1 MLRRVAAPENR
12 SPCHPAASPAAE
24 QALTDRRA
32 AERVV
37 TDPAMPA
44 VREPELAPESIS
56 GDGARAPLMPPEPPS
71 NAASVRIL
79 AVDPARIARLSDP
92 PLSSG
97 RGSLVFRSLLPDDG
111 RDTDPDRST
120 EVDIVPLIPTARD
133 RVLLLRLDGPQAGEV
148 VALEGDIVLVGRHP
162 PDGLSVNDPGVSRVH
177 ASLYRR
183 GGRYVA
189 EDRDSRNGTFVNG
202 VRVATAALSDG
213 DTLQLGPRAAFRYTC
228 ADAHQEEM
236 LRQLYESSKRDA
248 LTGAYN
254 RQHFEE
260 RLNAEVAYAQRHG
273 ADVGLV
279 LFDLDHFKR
288 VNDTHGHPA
297 GDAVLRQVAGIVAQR
312 LRTEDVFARVG
323 GEEFVVILRSSNLK
337 AVARVGERLRAAIAT
352 SPVHHEGNL
361 IPISVSVGCAALQPR
376 DEHGGQEL
384 VEVADRR
391 LYAAKNGGRNRVVA
405 SD

>member
-1 MLRRVAAPENR
+1 
-12 SPCHPAASPAAE
+12 
-24 QALTDRRA
+24 
-32 AERVV
+32 
-37 TDPAMPA
+37 
-44 VREPELAPESIS
+44 
-56 GDGARAPLMPPEPPS
+56 MPPEPPT
-71 NAASVRIL
+71 NAPVVRIS
-79 AVDPARIARLSDP
+79 AVDAGRVTRFSDP

-97 RGSLVFRSLLPDDG
+97 RGSLVFRSLLPDEA

-120 EVDIVPLIPTARD
+120 EVDLVPLAPTARD
-133 RVLLLRLDGPQAGEV
+133 RALLLRLDGASAGEV
-148 VALEGDIVLVGRHP
+148 LSVEGELVLLGRHP
-162 PDGLSVNDPGVSRVH
+162 PEGITVNDPGVSRVH
-177 ASLYRR
+177 AALCRR
-183 GGRYVA
+183 DGRHVV
-189 EDRDSRNGTFVNG
+189 EDRGSRNGTFVNG
-202 VRVATAALSDG
+202 VRVETCALNDG
-213 DTLQLGPRAAFRYTC
+213 DTLQLGPRAAFRYTW
-228 ADAHQEEM
+228 ADAHQEEL
-236 LRQLYESSKRDA
+236 LRQLFDSSKRDA
-248 LTGAYN
+248 LTGAFN

-312 LRTEDVFARVG
+312 LRAEDVFARVG

-337 AVARVGERLRAAIAT
+337 AVARVGERLRAAVST
-352 SPVHHEGNL
+352 SPVHHEGHL
-361 IPISVSVGCAALQPR
+361 IPISISVGCAALRPR
-376 DEHGGQEL
+376 DERGAQEL

>member
-1 MLRRVAAPENR
+1 MTAPDPE
-12 SPCHPAASPAAE
+12 PPLSPAEGSPVERAVDGSRAE
-24 QALTDRRA
+24 
-32 AERVV
+32 

-44 VREPELAPESIS
+44 VRGPEPGPESARE
-56 GDGARAPLMPPEPPS
+56 DDARAPLMPPEPPT
-71 NAASVRIL
+71 NAPVVRIS
-79 AVDPARIARLSDP
+79 AVDTGRVSIFSEP

-97 RGSLVFRSLLPDDG
+97 RGSLVFRSLLPDEA
-111 RDTDPDRST
+111 RDTDTDRST
-120 EVDIVPLIPTARD
+120 EVDLVPLVPTARD
-133 RVLLLRLDGPQAGEV
+133 RALLLRLDGASAGEV
-148 VALEGDIVLVGRHP
+148 LSIEGDLVLLGRHP
-162 PDGLSVNDPGVSRVH
+162 PEGIAVNDPGVSRIHV
-177 ASLYRR
+177 ALCRR
-183 GGRYVA
+183 DGRHVA
-189 EDRDSRNGTFVNG
+189 EDRGSRNGTFVNG
-202 VRVATAALSDG
+202 VRVNTGALGDG
-213 DTLQLGPRAAFRYTC
+213 DTLQLGPRVAFRYTW
-228 ADAHQEEM
+228 ADAHQEEL
-236 LRQLYESSKRDA
+236 LRQLFESSKRDA
-248 LTGAYN
+248 LTGAFN

-337 AVARVGERLRAAIAT
+337 AVARVGERLRAAIST
-352 SPVHHEGNL
+352 SPVHYEGNL
-361 IPISVSVGCAALQPR
+361 IPISISVGCAALRPR
-376 DEHGGQEL
+376 DERGGQEL
-384 VEVADRR
+384 VEMADRR

>member
-1 MLRRVAAPENR
+1 MLRPVTAPEQRPPR
-12 SPCHPAASPAAE
+12 SPGADSTAERSAAG
-24 QALTDRRA
+24 RRA
-32 AERVV
+32 DDRAT

-44 VREPELAPESIS
+44 VREPEPESAS
-56 GDGARAPLMPPEPPS
+56 GDGARAPMMPPEPPS
-71 NAASVRIL
+71 NAPVVRIA
-79 AVDPARIARLSDP
+79 AVDDTRVASFSEP

-111 RDTDPDRST
+111 RDTDAGRST
-120 EVDIVPLIPTARD
+120 EVDIVPLSPTARD
-133 RVLLLRLDGPQAGEV
+133 RVLLLRLDGAQAGEV
-148 VALEGDIVLVGRHP
+148 LTLAGDVVLIGRHP
-162 PDGLSVNDPGVSRVH
+162 PDGLSVNDPGVSRIH
-177 ASLYRR
+177 AALRRR
-183 GGRYVA
+183 GSAHVV

-202 VRVATAALSDG
+202 VRVVTATLSDG
-213 DTLQLGPRAAFRYTC
+213 DSLQLGPRVAFRYTW
-228 ADAHQEEM
+228 ADAHQEEL

-248 LTGAYN
+248 LTGAFN

-260 RLNAEVAYAQRHG
+260 RLIAEVAYAQRHG

-279 LFDLDHFKR
+279 FFDLDHFKR
-288 VNDTHGHPA
+288 VNDTHGHAA

-323 GEEFVVILRSSNLK
+323 GEEFVVILRSSSLK

-352 SPVHHEGNL
+352 SPVHHDGNL
-361 IPISVSVGCAALQPR
+361 IPISISVGCAALRPR
-376 DEHGGQEL
+376 DERGGQEL
-384 VEVADRR
+384 VEMADRR